1 MFSAI
6 WDGLR
11 CCHGPSIAARKR
23 HGLPVPSASLRAGGM
38 TEFRKTQRQ
47 RGWRNSLLLTQLR
60 RLVGEC
66 FLDFFDH
73 FADLWGQGAL
83 RFDAKIFLIFVEG
96 ARRIAQLESDIGEEY
111 VRGGEIG

>member
-11 CCHGPSIAARKR
+11 CCHGPSTAARKR
-23 HGLPVPSASLRAGGM
+23 HGPPVGM

-83 RFDAKIFLIFVEG
+83 RFDAKIFLVFVEG
-96 ARRIAQLESDIGEEY
+96 ARRIAQLEADIGEEH